1 MFLLS
6 MAWKSHGFWLEQN
19 YPVKEV
25 VPDGKDVFWDS
36 RRGFVLPSH
45 VISYAGVGYC
55 QTHIQNE
62 TFQSMTYV
70 LAVIGKEES
79 SNDKDYIIL

>member
-1 MFLLS
+1 MVIWF
-6 MAWKSHGFWLEQN
+6 EQK
-19 YPVKEV
+19 YPMKEV

-62 TFQSMTYV
+62 TFQSMAYV
-70 LAVIGKEES
+70 LAVIGKDEYTDS
-79 SNDKDYIIL
+79 ISL